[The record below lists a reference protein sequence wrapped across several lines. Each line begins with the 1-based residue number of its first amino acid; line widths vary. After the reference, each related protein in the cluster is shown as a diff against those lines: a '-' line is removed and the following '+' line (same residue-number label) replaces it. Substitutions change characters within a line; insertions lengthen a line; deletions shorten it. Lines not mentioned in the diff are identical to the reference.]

1 MWPDINSIHRVITRE
16 TGRSPVARQAES
28 EYSGMDKSN
37 LNDLLF
43 RIAKLSDEGAA
54 RELFNLFHPK
64 LVRFAVF
71 YVSSIHDANDIVSEV
86 FIKFFRRIKKD
97 HNIQD
102 ISFYLYKSV
111 KNQCLTHLKAQ
122 KKDFSIDDMDWDSA
136 MYHYEV
142 RNPESELINRE
153 LSLQIEEAINNL
165 PPRRK
170 LIYKMVVIDGLK
182 YKEAA
187 EILDLS
193 VKTIENHLALA
204 VRDLRDK
211 IMAYL
216 KSDKVNVNE
225 LNAYYKKNN

>member
-1 MWPDINSIHRVITRE
+1 
-16 TGRSPVARQAES
+16 
-28 EYSGMDKSN
+28 
-37 LNDLLF
+37 
-43 RIAKLSDEGAA
+43 
-54 RELFNLFHPK
+54 
-64 LVRFAVF
+64 
-71 YVSSIHDANDIVSEV
+71 
-86 FIKFFRRIKKD
+86 
-97 HNIQD
+97 
-102 ISFYLYKSV
+102 
-111 KNQCLTHLKAQ
+111 
-122 KKDFSIDDMDWDSA
+122 MDWDSA

-165 PPRRK
+165 PPKRK

-225 LNAYYKKNN
+225 LNAYYKKNS

>member
-1 MWPDINSIHRVITRE
+1 ME
-16 TGRSPVARQAES
+16 RQYLHDLIKRIS
-28 EYSGMDKSN
+28 E
-37 LNDLLF
+37 
-43 RIAKLSDEGAA
+43 RSDEEAA

-86 FIKFFRRIKKD
+86 FIKFFRRLKKS

-102 ISFYLYKSV
+102 VSFYLYKAV
-111 KNQCLTHLKAQ
+111 KNQCLTHLKSQ
-122 KKDFSIDDMDWDSA
+122 KKGFSLDEMDWESA
-136 MYHYEV
+136 QYSYEI
-142 RNPESELINRE
+142 RNPESEFISRE
-153 LSLQIEEAINNL
+153 LSGKIEEAINSL
-165 PPRRK
+165 PPKRK

-193 VKTIENHLALA
+193 VKTIENHLLLA
-204 VRDLRDK
+204 VKDLRQK
-211 IMAYL
+211 ISDYL
-216 KSDKVNVNE
+216 KSDKVNVSE

>member
-1 MWPDINSIHRVITRE
+1 
-16 TGRSPVARQAES
+16 
-28 EYSGMDKSN
+28 MDKSK

-43 RIAKLSDEGAA
+43 RISKFSDEGAA

-71 YVSSIHDANDIVSEV
+71 YVSSVHDANDIVSEV
-86 FIKFFRRIKKD
+86 FIKFFRRIKKNHD
-97 HNIQD
+97 IQD

-111 KNQCLTHLKAQ
+111 KNQCMTHLKGQ
-122 KKDFSIDDMDWDSA
+122 KKDFSIDDMDWDNA

-165 PPRRK
+165 PPKRK

-211 IMAYL
+211 IRTYL

-225 LNAYYKKNN
+225 LDAYYKKNN